1 LRGILLGRSIPRAPL
16 LARIRPDCNQ
26 SSPLRGRH
34 DMKVAHCRTAARQ
47 ENATSNLSLRRYSP
61 RSQEGIHS
69 TSDLH
74 FDIPRLSRHC
84 ISVLSPIGTAV
95 FGLGPGQSIRWTE
108 QGRERRLAVLEVR
121 APGVPPR
128 TGS

>member
-1 LRGILLGRSIPRAPL
+1 VPPSSLAFALTVTNRPL
-16 LARIRPDCNQ
+16 LQ
-26 SSPLRGRH
+26 GRH
-34 DMKVAHCRTAARQ
+34 DMKLRIAVLPRGEKTPP
-47 ENATSNLSLRRYSP
+47 ATSRYADIRRA
-61 RSQEGIHS
+61 RKKAFTVH
-69 TSDLH
+69 SDLH

-84 ISVLSPIGTAV
+84 ISVLSPIDTAV